1 MTTNSDEIRRLND
14 LTRTVPET
22 VNATWTMTRGV
33 VLLLAGEGE
42 SPESTAQA
50 VQRFSALRAAMA
62 NFSDWPDDNDPYG
75 EHDFGAL
82 CLFEEKL
89 FFKIDYYHPEHDSH
103 APVPANIELCRRVL
117 TIMRADEY

>member
-1 MTTNSDEIRRLND
+1 MTANNDEIRRLND
-14 LTRTVPET
+14 PTRSAPET

-33 VLLLAGEGE
+33 VLLLAGDGE

-50 VQRFSALRAAMA
+50 VQRFCLLRSAIA
-62 NFSDWPDDNDPYG
+62 NFCDWPEGNDPYG

-82 CLFEEKL
+82 CLFEERL